1 MPGEKV
7 RRSQAE
13 GRPYLTKAK
22 SKKRPLKPDETIS
35 IKKKERDIP
44 VNQQS
49 EYPPLIPNA
58 PSIPTLLPLHRPRP
72 R

>member
-22 SKKRPLKPDETIS
+22 SKKRPLKPDETNS
-35 IKKKERDIP
+35 IKKRKET
-44 VNQQS
+44 
-49 EYPPLIPNA
+49 YL
-58 PSIPTLLPLHRPRP
+58 
-72 R
+72 